1 MEKEER
7 EKHIYR
13 LPPCPYYDIEGME
26 SWLESMALE
35 GYILCED
42 GFFAGFVTFMKG
54 LPSRIR
60 YRLEA
65 APRGTGIWSDKGDRP
80 DNELI
85 LISKECGWEFVSS
98 CRDFYVFSS
107 QDAEAREMSTDSE
120 VQALEINLLRKRVQ
134 NSFLLMLVM
143 IVYYFLN
150 LTEGNVF
157 TSIIDIGTGLYLLG
171 FFLLAWVFC
180 NNLAKILHLRRLKR
194 QLAIGEVLSHK
205 KNWRRRA
212 GYYKAGKV
220 LFLVLI
226 FIWVISYLEGCN
238 KDIMEDDKIRL
249 NSYSGMIP
257 FSTMESL
264 VPNGKFK
271 LEENL
276 GFSNTIRVR
285 KDWLAPRVIS
295 LSQYGT
301 LQIDEKNRING
312 GLKVDY
318 YETISP
324 WLAKQLAK
332 EYQDN
337 DRKKKKEL
345 YKIMDTPDVDVDY
358 IAAYSTFYPT
368 LIIADGNRM
377 IHLEFSQFSENSK
390 NMDEWLEIFAQKFV
404 R

>member
-65 APRGTGIWSDKGDRP
+65 APRGTGIWSDNGDRP

-120 VQALEINLLRKRVQ
+120 VHALQINLLRKRVQ

-150 LTEGNVF
+150 LTERNVF

-171 FFLLAWVFC
+171 FFLLAWVFG
-180 NNLAKILHLRRLKR
+180 NNQAKILHLRRLKR

-226 FIWVISYLEGCN
+226 FIWVISYLQGCG
-238 KDIMEDDKIRL
+238 KDIMEEDKIRL

-301 LQIDEKNRING
+301 LQIDEKNLING
-312 GLKVDY
+312 GLKVEY

-332 EYQDN
+332 EYQHN
-337 DRKKKKEL
+337 DRKNKKEL
-345 YKIMDTPDVDVDY
+345 YKNLDTPDVDVDY

-377 IHLEFSQFSENSK
+377 IHLELRLFSENSK
-390 NMDEWLEIFAQKFV
+390 NIDEWMQILAQKFV